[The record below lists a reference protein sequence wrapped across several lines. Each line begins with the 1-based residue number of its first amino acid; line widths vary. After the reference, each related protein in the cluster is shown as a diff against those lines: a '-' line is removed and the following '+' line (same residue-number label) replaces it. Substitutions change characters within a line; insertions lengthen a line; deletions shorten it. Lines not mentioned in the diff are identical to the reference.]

1 MTTILEDG
9 ALETRVQA
17 LLDLVQHPDPV
28 NIERYHHIFC
38 NRDTNFSEVEAI
50 GRLVLDEYSST
61 LFSSSPD
68 TFAAIDAEVARGHQL
83 ADAIE
88 RIAFGPSS

>member
-1 MTTILEDG
+1 
-9 ALETRVQA
+9 
-17 LLDLVQHPDPV
+17 
-28 NIERYHHIFC
+28 
-38 NRDTNFSEVEAI
+38 
-50 GRLVLDEYSST
+50 VLDAYSST